1 MEINGK
7 VIKTENGIATV
18 RIVRDTACGD
28 SCASCN
34 LCSNRERTIDVKN
47 PIDAKVGDFVVVS
60 EASSKILFYAFC
72 VYIIPMVLVT
82 FGYMMY
88 EIWGIIAAIVVS
100 ITIMKFLD
108 NKKRKDYNSC
118 IIRILEV

>member
-1 MEINGK
+1 MNGR
-7 VIKTENGIATV
+7 VVKTENGIAKV
-18 RIVRDTACGD
+18 RVVRDTACGD

-34 LCSNRERTIDVKN
+34 LCSNRERIIVAKN

-60 EASSKILFYAFC
+60 EASAKILFYAFC
-72 VYIIPMVLVT
+72 VYIIPMILIT

-88 EIWGIIAAIVVS
+88 EILGIIAAIVVS
-100 ITIMKFLD
+100 ITMMKFLD
-108 NKKRKDYNSC
+108 NKKRKDYNSS